1 MWRSSSAA
9 CGLSRLSRKCANRF
23 AKITMPEVEA
33 IGCKASSIAPAR
45 RCGSPLATERETP
58 FGNAGQKRPGDLRV
72 LKPKASAL
80 KFHQSNGSRQD
91 NALLAL
97 RKHSRVLRHSRASA
111 DCFRAN
117 PVASALGTAPGA
129 TPARLCEH
137 TMRVSAEPSKP
148 ELSTWLE
155 TGTFYLA
162 PTLVGANHSWPE
174 SRPGWQSRRCFAR
187 NSYGC
192 ATARRISLDCLLRQ
206 K

>member
-97 RKHSRVLRHSRASA
+97 RKYSRVLRHRRASA
-111 DCFRAN
+111 DCFGAN
-117 PVASALGTAPGA
+117 PVASALGTRTRPDPGA
-129 TPARLCEH
+129 AVRTYHEGFLQALKR
-137 TMRVSAEPSKP
+137 
-148 ELSTWLE
+148 
-155 TGTFYLA
+155 GTFYF
-162 PTLVGANHSWPE
+162 G
-174 SRPGWQSRRCFAR
+174 GIR
-187 NSYGC
+187 NF
-192 ATARRISLDCLLRQ
+192 LLWSDRL
-206 K
+206 